1 VKTRPI
7 RDSDRILTCDLYS
20 MNSFQLPK
28 ISRRSARHDNLRAAA
43 ARVAGATRRC
53 YQANQR
59 AEFRRIFRAFLTLKG
74 LLRTPQGEMI
84 AITGSI
90 RRPW

>member
-1 VKTRPI
+1 
-7 RDSDRILTCDLYS
+7 
-20 MNSFQLPK
+20 MNSFQPK
-28 ISRRSARHDNLRAAA
+28 KMSRKSARHGILRTAA

-59 AEFRRIFRAFLTLKG
+59 AEFRRIYRAFLTLKG
-74 LLRTPQGEMI
+74 LPRTPQGEII
-84 AITGSI
+84 AITASI